1 MAVVRVPGMR
11 FSLTLG
17 ACGPGRDPRSLA
29 ELAKLAEDSGWD
41 AMFLEDYIAYQGEPG
56 VPTYDP
62 WVCLAAMA
70 MTTSRIRLGTTVTPV
85 PRRRP
90 WKLAAEAMSVDHLS
104 GGRLILG
111 VGLGDAGD
119 PFVASVGEP
128 IDARTR
134 AELTDEALAVIDAL
148 WSGEPVTFSGKHYQ
162 LDGVRLLPRPVQ
174 RPRIPIWVG
183 GDLRL
188 PGVRRRLARWD
199 GCFAYKSGPDPIT
212 PDDIR
217 ELRRLVEEEQ
227 GTAEHYD
234 FRVGGGPNPQYLPGQ
249 AEAGA
254 TWFGRWIPVL
264 EPAETIAIVR
274 AGPARLEL

>member
-1 MAVVRVPGMR
+1 MR

-17 ACGPGRDPRSLA
+17 AAGPGRDPRSLG

-41 AMFLEDYIAYQGEPG
+41 AMFLEDYIVYQGDPD

-70 MTTSRIRLGTTVTPV
+70 MTTSTIRLGTTVTPV

-90 WKLAAEAMSVDHLS
+90 WKLAAEAMSIDHLS
-104 GGRLILG
+104 DGRLILG
-111 VGLGDAGD
+111 VGLGDTGD
-119 PFVASVGEP
+119 PSMSAVGEP
-128 IDARTR
+128 TDPKTL
-134 AELTDEALAVIDAL
+134 AELTDEALTIIDRL
-148 WSGEPVTFSGKHYQ
+148 WTGEPVTFEGKHYRV
-162 LDGVRLLPRPVQ
+162 DGMRLNPRPVQ

-199 GCFAYKSGPDPIT
+199 GCFAYKSGPEPIHA
-212 PDDIR
+212 DDIR
-217 ELRRLVEEEQ
+217 EIRALVEQEQ

-234 FRVGGGPNPQYLPGQ
+234 FRVGGGPHPAYEPGQ

-254 TWFGRWIPVL
+254 TWFGRWIPVVG
-264 EPAETIAIVR
+264 PVETNDIVR
-274 AGPARLEL
+274 AGPPSLP